1 MTRPNLKDPAELKA
15 YKTELRRL
23 YRGWRWLG
31 FVIIAAG
38 VAIALFG
45 GNGFD
50 LPSLIL
56 LGIGWAILL
65 VVIVARTR
73 YHQRRMREV

>member
-1 MTRPNLKDPAELKA
+1 MTRPNLSDPAELKA

-31 FVIIAAG
+31 FAIIAAG
-38 VAIALFG
+38 VGVALFG

-65 VVIVARTR
+65 AVIVARTR
-73 YHQRRMREV
+73 YHQRRMREA